1 LLFGFENAFAF
12 VLYSKTFPP
21 FTMYIPF
28 CTMEDLK
35 KGTLCLDH
43 FTLELEEERKFII
56 VKKPKNSTKKL
67 NLK

>member
-1 LLFGFENAFAF
+1 
-12 VLYSKTFPP
+12 
-21 FTMYIPF
+21 MYIPF

-43 FTLELEEERKFII
+43 FTLELEEERKFIT